1 MIRKTLL
8 FIVSSTVLMA
18 LFLSGCAN
26 EGTPTV
32 QTPKASPTSVQTP
45 GTTPSVSP
53 ENWTLI
59 NPEGVYNV
67 EPVEIAPRLTTLDG
81 KTIALRW
88 NGKPRGDD
96 FLDGIAERL
105 AGEVPTAR
113 IVKLYDVDPLT
124 ATYGSSLAEAA
135 KAAKSIAETY
145 HPDIVIASQAD

>member
-1 MIRKTLL
+1 M
-8 FIVSSTVLMA
+8 
-18 LFLSGCAN
+18 
-26 EGTPTV
+26 
-32 QTPKASPTSVQTP
+32 
-45 GTTPSVSP
+45 
-53 ENWTLI
+53 I

-135 KAAKSIAETY
+135 KAAKSIATY